1 MWEQNPF
8 LLSAYIIHLIILLS
22 LFIRSLMMVDYIVFV
37 VVLYGCYCGWF
48 KLQDEIKKIENKEKE
63 IFRKSEDEHDLTDWG

>member
-1 MWEQNPF
+1 
-8 LLSAYIIHLIILLS
+8 
-22 LFIRSLMMVDYIVFV
+22 MMVDYIVFV